1 MISIKI
7 NKNDIILWFLTI
19 WLLVDSING
28 LVIRLGLSLPLSV
41 LFKFLILCFIIIW
54 NKKNKNI
61 VRIFIFFLFYIILY
75 SSVISLGDY
84 SVGYCLNYII
94 KFITVL
100 ILFYYFKILLQNQ
113 YVNYIPEIKRIMF
126 FSLLILS
133 ANILMGLGG
142 LGYSTYREDGTG
154 FCGLFYSPN
163 ELSGV
168 IAVLYPLSLAYVK
181 LCHKKFFLL
190 FSIFL
195 LFISLLIGTKAP
207 LITAIISVLMV
218 SFLYGSRREKGMLI
232 ILVGIVII
240 SGVSYIGFLLESE
253 ISIVE
258 RFTFFMEK
266 DGLLGAL
273 TSGRLDMWE
282 EAEPIF
288 DRAPFLRK
296 LIGMGYSQQV
306 EMDPYDMLLFTGYSG
321 LFVLLLLYCILII
334 NPLTKKNNI
343 FSKAVFTSNI
353 LLVFLSISSGHI
365 AFSSMA
371 GMYIALSNAL
381 LYSNKLNV
389 RNGAISC
396 SEVC

>member
-1 MISIKI
+1 
-7 NKNDIILWFLTI
+7 
-19 WLLVDSING
+19 
-28 LVIRLGLSLPLSV
+28 
-41 LFKFLILCFIIIW
+41 
-54 NKKNKNI
+54 
-61 VRIFIFFLFYIILY
+61 
-75 SSVISLGDY
+75 
-84 SVGYCLNYII
+84 
-94 KFITVL
+94 
-100 ILFYYFKILLQNQ
+100 
-113 YVNYIPEIKRIMF
+113 
-126 FSLLILS
+126 
-133 ANILMGLGG
+133 
-142 LGYSTYREDGTG
+142 
-154 FCGLFYSPN
+154 
-163 ELSGV
+163 
-168 IAVLYPLSLAYVK
+168 
-181 LCHKKFFLL
+181 
-190 FSIFL
+190 
-195 LFISLLIGTKAP
+195 
-207 LITAIISVLMV
+207 
-218 SFLYGSRREKGMLI
+218 MLI